1 MKFLT
6 ESTDTPHLSGVKKEK
21 LLRPNP
27 GVDEY
32 RIYWNEHEIEVDDN
46 SQHLDGENQTPK
58 KIKVLTANYVSAESE
73 VDPTIED
80 WKQLLADSGYPEDKI
95 NEILG

>member
-1 MKFLT
+1 M
-6 ESTDTPHLSGVKKEK
+6 
-21 LLRPNP
+21 RPNP

-32 RIYWNEHEIEVDDN
+32 RIYWNEHEIEIDDN
-46 SQHLDGENQTPK
+46 SQRLDEESQTS

-73 VDPTIED
+73 VDPTIDD
-80 WKQLLADSGYPEDKI
+80 WKQLLTDSGYPEDKI

>member
-1 MKFLT
+1 M
-6 ESTDTPHLSGVKKEK
+6 SGVKREK

-32 RIYWNEHEIEVDDN
+32 RIYWNEHEIEIDDN
-46 SQHLDGENQTPK
+46 SQRLDEESQTS

-73 VDPTIED
+73 VDPTIDD
-80 WKQLLADSGYPEDKI
+80 WKQLLTDSGYPEDKI